1 MSSRACPAGAPA
13 VTSLRPSRLATR
25 VAGAAV
31 GSPGTVIP
39 ASGAGP
45 LLADA
50 ALTPSVPNAATAA
63 RPAPIPRARRRF
75 VLLIMLIVL
84 PGICG
89 RCLVHGPVEL
99 YAAQRAGA
107 STRNCG
113 KAHSHLG
120 EPNQGRIRGATC
132 HYRGDATTA
141 RRQTLRSSGR
151 LDVVTLA
158 EEAGLK
164 RNKLTHKHTDLKDLF
179 NAERR
184 ARAAPGRKPL

>member
-89 RCLVHGPVEL
+89 RCLVARPPWSCTQRSGPAPQPGTAGKLTAIWVNRIK
-99 YAAQRAGA
+99 AA
-107 STRNCG
+107 
-113 KAHSHLG
+113 
-120 EPNQGRIRGATC
+120 
-132 HYRGDATTA
+132 YVA
-141 RRQTLRSSGR
+141 RRAITEAMQRLLAGNPLDHRAVSTYSRPQRGR
-151 LDVVTLA
+151 PETQQA
-158 EEAGLK
+158 HPQAHRPQG
-164 RNKLTHKHTDLKDLF
+164 
-179 NAERR
+179 
-184 ARAAPGRKPL
+184 PLQ

>member
-1 MSSRACPAGAPA
+1 MSSRAFPAGAPA

-63 RPAPIPRARRRF
+63 RPAPIPRAKRRF

-89 RCLVHGPVEL
+89 RYLVARPRGLVRT
-99 YAAQRAGA
+99 AAGRRPNPEMRKSSQR
-107 STRNCG
+107 
-113 KAHSHLG
+113 
-120 EPNQGRIRGATC
+120 
-132 HYRGDATTA
+132 
-141 RRQTLRSSGR
+141 SG
-151 LDVVTLA
+151 
-158 EEAGLK
+158 
-164 RNKLTHKHTDLKDLF
+164 
-179 NAERR
+179 
-184 ARAAPGRKPL
+184 